1 MVTGIDGRP
10 ILGYARDRPCLSRLA
25 HSLRKVELADQIA
38 EDDRAV
44 AGRPLTHY
52 WRPAEQC
59 RASQMKIGWHAA

>member
-1 MVTGIDGRP
+1 MAGRSLATPGIDPACGVWRN
-10 ILGYARDRPCLSRLA
+10 
-25 HSLRKVELADQIA
+25 SLRKVELADQIA

-44 AGRPLTHY
+44 AGRRLTHY